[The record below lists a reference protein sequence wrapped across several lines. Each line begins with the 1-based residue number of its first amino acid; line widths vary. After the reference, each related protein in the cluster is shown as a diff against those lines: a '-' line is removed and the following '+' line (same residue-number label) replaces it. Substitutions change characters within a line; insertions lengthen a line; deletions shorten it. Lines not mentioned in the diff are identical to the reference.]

1 MKEKKIEKSGRETNA
16 NDNAIDQ
23 VLGKRVKSKVSI
35 RFGLFPFINSHHRL
49 YHTTEY
55 WWNILILA
63 LLAVFP
69 IAEGRKQ
76 FDIKT

>member
-23 VLGKRVKSKVSI
+23 VLGKRVKTI

-55 WWNILILA
+55 
-63 LLAVFP
+63 
-69 IAEGRKQ
+69 
-76 FDIKT
+76 